1 MITYLKKQHGSLQQ
15 LSALETGCWIN
26 LYGPFNS
33 EETHQLSEKLSI
45 DIDFITDSLD
55 IDERSRYESED
66 GVDLI
71 VLKTPV
77 RNKGITDSEAIYIT
91 MPIGIIRTA
100 DNIITISPH
109 RNPVLDYFMETPPKS
124 FNPDDVEA
132 FILNV
137 FERNVAVFQEFLK
150 NLNNRRYAY
159 EKELYNSSR
168 NEDLANLLNIQK
180 SLIYFV
186 TNIRSNELM
195 MMKTQRS
202 NFLRIKDQEKLD
214 WLGDIV
220 IENSQ
225 ALEMSEMYSNI
236 LNGTMDTFASI
247 ISNNL
252 NGVMKRLTSV
262 TIVLMVPTLIASFYG
277 MNVELPL
284 AHNPFAF
291 VIIFTFTIFI
301 SAAMAWYFLKRN
313 WF

>member
-1 MITYLKKQHGSLQQ
+1 MITYLKKQNGSLQ
-15 LSALETGCWIN
+15 LLDTLETGCWIN
-26 LYGPFNS
+26 LYGPFNN
-33 EETHQLSEKLSI
+33 EEVHYLSEKLSI
-45 DIDFITDSLD
+45 ELDFITDSLD
-55 IDERSRYESED
+55 VDERARYERDE

-77 RNKGITDSEAIYIT
+77 RNKGITDTDAMYIT
-91 MPIGIIRTA
+91 IPIGIIRTEEH
-100 DNIITISPH
+100 IITISAHP
-109 RNPVLDYFMETPPKS
+109 NPVINYFMETPPKYFS
-124 FNPDDVEA
+124 TDDKES
-132 FILNV
+132 FILHI
-137 FERNVAVFQEFLK
+137 FERNVMVFQDFLK

-180 SLIYFV
+180 SLIYIV
-186 TNIRSNELM
+186 TSIRSNELL

-202 NFLRIKDQEKLD
+202 NFLRIKDEEKLD
-214 WLGDIV
+214 WLNDTI

-236 LNGTMDTFASI
+236 LNGTMDAFASI
-247 ISNNL
+247 INN
-252 NGVMKRLTSV
+252 NMNIVMKRLTSV

-284 AHNPFAF
+284 EHNPYSFI
-291 VIIFTFTIFI
+291 IIFTFTIFL
-301 SAAMAWYFLKRN
+301 SVMMAWFFFKKN